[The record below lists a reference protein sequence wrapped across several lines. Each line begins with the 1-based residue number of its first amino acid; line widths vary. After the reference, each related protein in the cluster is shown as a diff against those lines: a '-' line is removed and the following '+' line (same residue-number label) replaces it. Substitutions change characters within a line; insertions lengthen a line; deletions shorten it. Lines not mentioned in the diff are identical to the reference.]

1 MSGMRY
7 SLREVNG
14 ELALKSIDQSGN
26 VTYIDGSRERTEL
39 INSLIKEGAYVVKRY
54 SNSIVLSHKGV
65 SLRIENFNETLN
77 NVALVSLK
85 EDVQTTIKTRGY
97 IDKVAAQKVEHKPNR
112 KRSNTIWGKVALMG
126 SAATLMALI
135 AGNSLVNLAQQRAQA
150 NGTTTEIEASVLES
164 ANVVEK
170 NSIFDEVLATSQPE
184 ATPTV
189 EQTETSSE
197 NESPVEEIDV
207 APQQDAM
214 PTGYLECANNY
225 NADKAIYARETYGDL
240 MSKYAKLYG
249 LDEELLLAI
258 GTQERG
264 VHSTEKDAGGGLGL
278 MQIQYSVWIGK
289 TLTVQ
294 KLNEATGEFEPYNI
308 HVTDEY
314 LKSLEGNIEMGAAVL
329 QTCLKYAKYNIP
341 VAIQMYNQGSGSL
354 EAIISQYCQAT
365 GKDYASV
372 IADPEDLGWIPYC
385 QAKAGDPNYLAN
397 VNQWAEDRAFTVIN
411 VKTYEEISYRF
422 DNTKKI

>member
-77 NVALVSLK
+77 NVALISLK
-85 EDVQTTIKTRGY
+85 EDVQSTIKTRGY

-112 KRSNTIWGKVALMG
+112 KRSNAIWGKVALMG

-135 AGNSLVNLAQQRAQA
+135 AGNSLVNLAQQRAQT
-150 NGTTTEIEASVLES
+150 NGTVTEIEAGVLES

-170 NSIFDEVLATSQPE
+170 KAIFDEILVTSQPE

-189 EQTETSSE
+189 EQRETSSE

-207 APQQDAM
+207 APQQDAI

-240 MSKYAKLYG
+240 MSKYARLYG

-294 KLNEATGEFEPYNI
+294 KLNEATGEFEPYTI

>member
-1 MSGMRY
+1 MRY

>member
-1 MSGMRY
+1 MRY

-77 NVALVSLK
+77 NVALISLK
-85 EDVQTTIKTRGY
+85 EDVQSTIKTRGY

-112 KRSNTIWGKVALMG
+112 KRSNAIWGKVALMG

-135 AGNSLVNLAQQRAQA
+135 AGNSLVNLAQQRAQT
-150 NGTTTEIEASVLES
+150 NGTVTEIEAGVLES

-170 NSIFDEVLATSQPE
+170 KAIFDEILVTSQPE

-189 EQTETSSE
+189 EQRETSSE

-207 APQQDAM
+207 APQQDAI

-240 MSKYAKLYG
+240 MSKYARLYG

-294 KLNEATGEFEPYNI
+294 KLNEATGEFEPYTI